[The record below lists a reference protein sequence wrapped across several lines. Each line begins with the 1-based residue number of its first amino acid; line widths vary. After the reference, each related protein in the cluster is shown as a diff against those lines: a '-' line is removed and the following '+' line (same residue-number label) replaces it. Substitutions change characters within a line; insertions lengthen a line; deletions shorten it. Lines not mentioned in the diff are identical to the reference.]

1 MPKTLA
7 EESPD
12 GRVFFAPGVLHKSP
26 FAGDV
31 AYVIALWAHIDGDI
45 ASILSRMLKSD
56 IAVGTAMYLSLVG
69 SGAQRG
75 ALDAAAKESL
85 PEWQQLLL
93 KAIGSVVEPSRNM
106 RNHFAHRIWGHCSE
120 LTEAILLTHPKTI
133 VKYNVSHRQRVEV
146 LPDGR
151 GVIRP
156 TPLDDK
162 EILVYRRADFDAAIE
177 EAKRAQT
184 LYRLFYA
191 VLCDAGEGPK
201 AQLLAD
207 PVLKLRLDQVANGA
221 SAEAKAILGIK
232 AKEKRK
238 N

>member
-12 GRVFFAPGVLHKSP
+12 GRVFFAPGILRRSP
-26 FAGDV
+26 FASDV

-45 ASILSRMLKSD
+45 ASILSRMLRSD

-69 SGAQRG
+69 AGSQRG
-75 ALDAAAKESL
+75 ALDAAAQEAL
-85 PEWQQLLL
+85 PEWQQLLF
-93 KAIGSVVEPSRNM
+93 KAIGSVTEESRKT
-106 RNHFAHRIWGHCSE
+106 RNHFTHRIWGHCSE

-133 VKYNVSHRQRVEV
+133 VKYNISHRQRVEE

-156 TPLDDK
+156 MPIDEQ
-162 EILVYRRADFDAAIE
+162 EILVYRRPDFDAAIE
-177 EAKRAQT
+177 EAERAQT

-191 VLCDAGEGPK
+191 IVCDSGEGPK

-207 PVLKLRLDQVANGA
+207 RIFKARLDQVAKGA
-221 SAEAKAILGIK
+221 STEAKAILGIK
-232 AKEKRK
+232 AKGKRK
-238 N
+238 H